1 MAKIK
6 LQLKDKK
13 RIAWD
18 PDTDITWTGNKINE
32 SEITPFVAKA
42 MAKEVLVEVKE
53 KKEKEGKDSTEDKK

>member
-1 MAKIK
+1 MKVK
-6 LQLKDKK
+6 LRLKDKN

-18 PDTDITWTGNKINE
+18 PDTDITWTGNKVIG

-53 KKEKEGKDSTEDKK
+53 KEIKEDKK